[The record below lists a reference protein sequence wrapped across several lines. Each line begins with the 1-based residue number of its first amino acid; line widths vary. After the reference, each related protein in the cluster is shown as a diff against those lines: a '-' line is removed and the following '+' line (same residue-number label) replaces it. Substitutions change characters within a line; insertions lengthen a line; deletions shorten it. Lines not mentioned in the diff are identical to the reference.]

1 MGFVSRDVS
10 LRPIGLLSGGY
21 GREELFYSGA
31 FRVYEDPGDL
41 LAHLDE
47 VGVRRGL

>member
-1 MGFVSRDVS
+1 MTQF
-10 LRPIGLLSGGY
+10 LIY
-21 GREELFYSGA
+21 AGA

-47 VGVRRGL
+47 VGIRRPV